1 MPSLRPTALILTLA
15 LCLTGLVGAAH
26 AQPAAEPVV
35 PDTPGSGPYPALKEE
50 VASLPDHVIYRPA
63 KLDAIRPKQMGLY
76 LFGNGACSDDG
87 ASSRMHL
94 LEIASHGYVAIAL
107 GRIRTG
113 PGVTQPMEP
122 PGPRQTDAK
131 GQPIFPPPP
140 TSHKGLMW
148 AMDWAL
154 AQNADPKS
162 PYFGKLDPS
171 AIAVSGFSC
180 GGIQA
185 LRVAPDPRIKTVI
198 VMNSGLFVPGTGP
211 QHTEMSQPK
220 SLLDQIKVPALYVLG
235 GPTDIAHANG
245 LDDFNRINHV
255 PVAFADL
262 KGVGHGGTYMQP
274 NGGKAADAVVAWLNW
289 QLRGD
294 KEAAKAYVGANCGLC
309 TDAAWELR
317 KKKLD

>member
-1 MPSLRPTALILTLA
+1 MLSLLPNPSSPTPRLRPLP
-15 LCLTGLVGAAH
+15 GA
-26 AQPAAEPVV
+26 E
-35 PDTPGSGPYPALKEE
+35 GRGRL
-50 VASLPDHVIYRPA
+50 LPDHVIYRPA

-76 LFGNGACSDDG
+76 LFGNGAP
-87 ASSRMHL
+87 
-94 LEIASHGYVAIAL
+94 L
-107 GRIRTG
+107 GRRRQLAHAPARDRLARLCG
-113 PGVTQPMEP
+113 DCARPHPHRPRVTQPMEP

-274 NGGKAADAVVAWLNW
+274 NGGKGSGR
-289 QLRGD
+289 RG
-294 KEAAKAYVGANCGLC
+294 GLAELA
-309 TDAAWELR
+309 TARRQGKPPRPGRRRELR
-317 KKKLD
+317 PVHGCGVGS